1 MDRDITV
8 NHNLLVSKKEIF
20 YILFMTLHGIC
31 YSNYKSVLAGP
42 LTSPLPQPSRSSGS
56 GNIHENP
63 KGGIRGD

>member
-31 YSNYKSVLAGP
+31 YSTYKSVLAGP
-42 LTSPLPQPSRSSGS
+42 LTSLPQSYRSPGS